1 MRSHKHPQRITQVE
15 LKQKER
21 RKRNQRRLLAYETL
35 EERALMA
42 YDSVDLDDSD
52 IGAINIKVDDD
63 GNKWKIHLDN
73 GEIGKEVGE
82 SGTIWIRQKANTTYL
97 EAVYSKSPY
106 TDTLESELTNWKPLQ
121 NTTLDRELYF
131 TGGGGSIPIVF
142 GSITTGGHNF
152 IVSDEENFRVDL
164 ILAHDA
170 TIDTTLNGQAGDI
183 KLQTHWSVDVYGSL
197 IAAAEHTTDTETS
210 KPGEIRLTSK
220 DSSNIT
226 DLGPDDRSV
235 NLVGAHLRG
244 GEIEIK
250 AEKQNRKFRK
260 QIVGVDTNTVS
271 VAIRD
276 SEIAGEAIT
285 IEAIADDGIGFFD
298 GEYEWYGSMIT
309 GGVWDGLL
317 DHLLEEEGGEKLEI
331 GIGTIVQWP
340 PVSVFIRATDAQ
352 VTITDSTLE
361 AEESIDIQ
369 SEAITK
375 SEGESVQT
383 KPFIGSNGFES
394 AVSYGSATGTSKTT
408 IDGKSH
414 LSTQKGDI
422 SISSTGEAEAVMVS
436 RTLASLGGLK
446 SNQQSI
452 ERNNAKADAT
462 MFALSWAQNDLTIKT
477 LIDSEVVLNSGANLK
492 ITSEGGTKASAKSG
506 TRSYG
511 DGFVG
516 VTFALGADITD
527 IQTEIRGTVTAIG
540 ALPESLA
547 LKSTN
552 FTTDSIRVADQSS
565 LNLIG
570 SWDRGDEVLY
580 TVSGFDSTKGEP
592 VQGLIHD
599 TTYRIVGKTDTSLK
613 LAYQM
618 ELDLDKPIGKSTDNP
633 STQIFDVVTQ
643 KDFDP
648 KLTLQGSTFNIP
660 SHGFTDWQE
669 VKYSAIGTGDPSP
682 GDEDK
687 APQPIEGLFDGDS
700 YFVVRIDSDHFQL
713 AKSLEDA
720 QSRNSI
726 VMSGVGQGSPHAFEY
741 AGRSITFNPQ
751 ADLDPETNTFNIDTT
766 GLRIGTQLVYRV
778 DPEIEVE
785 KPMVRSATFLPNDS
799 ILQFDPIATLTLD
812 KSVFDLTNDIFIFS
826 NHGLKTGDPLV
837 YRYYSGDTMTSVEQ
851 GDLIDGTT
859 FYAIVVDADRI
870 QIAVSSADAIGLKKI
885 SFHKPESGQLAFVA
899 PNKTFEFNPTEN
911 ATVPALDSIQNT
923 LAFPEG
929 HALVNAQ
936 RLTYQPG
943 TGNLPIGN
951 LVAGQD
957 YYVILL
963 NPTMIQLAASLD
975 DCYAR
980 KAVDLGSGPTSGSG
994 NLQSFVASNTDLVN
1008 DWIISPNHDLRTG
1021 QMVHYDQGDGDAVGG
1036 LQSDTDYYVIRL
1048 DENRLRLA
1056 DSLSASNSQDYVK
1069 LLALGN
1075 GTLQYFEVSTT
1086 VQTFDASRTTDLV
1099 DVQNNTLKL
1108 ARVTGDNWTTGQRVT
1123 YLSGANT
1130 PIGGLVNGQDYY
1142 VIAKGGD
1149 LIQLASSKANASASV
1164 AIDIT
1169 SVGTSSLG
1177 LHVLQIH
1184 TEIQILDDE
1193 IETVSFDPGA
1203 TNTILSNQI
1212 RIPGHGYS
1220 TGQKVTY
1227 LSGTGNPIHGLVN
1240 GQSYFVLRVD
1250 ADHLQLSQSTDG
1262 GPLAL
1267 GSGATGNEHGLE
1279 IDSTYTMGDSP
1290 IIGLIS
1296 EVTYFAVVDG
1306 PNSLRLAPSLLDAL
1320 LTTAIAFDT
1329 TNWGGTTSVQLS
1341 QPEVFGIEIESVL
1354 HANSN
1359 SDSQPRLGG
1368 KVAFKDI
1375 LMNPEVRFTKNA
1387 WKAVFAPKTIKP
1399 GEGNGKRLGMAA
1411 AFAGA
1416 YSDHT
1421 VKTIVSGTLESIGD
1435 ISIDSEILHS
1445 TKTVGWSAL
1454 IGMAKTVAIAASVAN
1469 QFFINNV
1476 ATVIEPSAQLDAA
1489 RDTTIASELVY
1500 PRGTFP
1506 KFPSMDGNI
1515 SEFFA
1520 GLGELPSYFSSLST
1534 SLGLLGF
1541 MNLYSNSTVF
1551 NRDDNKV
1558 PSQGGDDLYEKRSK
1572 VAIAGSFAIANYE
1585 NSSIAVIKDGAR
1597 VNQKPEFQFDT
1608 QSVFIESSTSIEAVD
1623 FAGQIQ
1629 LNPDLFELIR
1639 IPFFKFANSFPGD
1652 KWESGGLRGEIGS
1665 QFSLFGTKGKQL
1677 GFGLSELYLGSRS
1690 ETIARIEGGAMVHS
1704 GNRGKTEIV
1713 AHEYGRKNLFSQ
1725 AGSESDV
1732 VAVGFSSNQSIQ
1744 ESTTIAHVAPGA
1756 VITGGVL
1763 ALDASSD
1770 SGHVLGS
1777 GGLLASGTVGIGV
1790 SFGYVDAKRFTQA
1803 IVGEIPESDRYIKN
1817 DDYRESKEGG
1827 SLDVTAMELS
1837 ALNSGGA
1844 WNVALVGATPTFRFG
1859 KPKNAD
1865 ANANQPNAN
1874 VAGDGQDNLVKEK
1887 KKLSFSFAGDAA
1899 FNNLEDNTLSK
1910 LDLQGFSVLHV
1921 GGDLEI
1927 DSRNQSRSWALAG
1940 AMAIAKTDIN
1950 QKGVSV
1956 ALSGSFA
1963 VNRADWDT
1971 HALLVNSSITTD
1983 HPVVL
1988 RVDGNLEIRANAGSE
2003 SNPQSDQDPTDS
2015 TGVSLFAAAACL
2027 GIAASKGVAISGVY
2041 SMANNQVT
2049 GRTQA
2054 IIEDSKIVVGNETTG
2069 TGEVIVDARNNHF
2082 LTADAGGFAIAKKRR
2097 DGYGVAI
2104 GGSNAFNRF
2113 GESDSDNYEIL
2124 SNISGD
2130 TEIEAES
2137 VEIVANDASKIL
2149 AVTIAG
2155 ALATGIAI
2163 TESGSQNTIRRS
2175 IKAILGEEDSEE
2187 DSATHLTI
2195 IKSLEIGA
2203 SDESKLWTLSGSAS
2217 WSYAT
2222 EGALAGTVG
2231 FAWSNNEISDESM
2244 LKAAISDAR
2253 VLSNGADDLDVQIK
2267 AKSDADIQALTASI
2281 GILTTESKVSGNIA
2295 GAIAVNSIGGDTIAS
2310 ICDSSINT
2318 DMLSIESINQTGI
2331 QSRIISS
2338 QVNWS
2343 GKNLFEVTVG
2353 LGVTSN
2359 EITTDTSS
2367 FVKNTEL
2374 LISDSLDVLAS
2385 SSSEIISHADNIA
2398 LQIGIGSSSGN
2409 IASNWIGVWS
2419 SNDIRSSTKAW
2430 VDSSNIGAE
2439 TDKAET
2445 VSIVAT
2451 DTSTVIAKGIG
2462 GLIAIEWG
2470 GSVVVSVGA
2479 LTQISEND
2487 VATDVQALA
2496 KNGSKLY
2503 AENEV
2508 SISAS
2513 KQTNLASHVAAVSV
2527 GFTGTSEG
2535 MSLSFS
2541 TADTVV
2547 RNNLKLDSED
2557 GKDYP
2562 SNTYAQLNDSEV
2574 HAGSLTVTASSSP
2587 WIYSKLLEV
2596 DIQVALSG
2604 NGFAAAAV
2612 YGEAKSKTVLQDN
2625 VLADIQ
2631 GSAVATEFGDVSVH
2645 ASVDLPSATRLPDHS
2660 KIHFPQ
2666 VVIGNNIFSDV
2677 HSVGVSLALGII
2689 AEFGIPVSFSASI
2702 VRSDV
2707 DATSAN
2713 VIAAQISD
2721 SSIDAKMDVEVISV
2735 DHTSIDGNIRDTS
2748 VAIGVVAYAASIPLI
2763 YQEQENH
2770 VSASISTTSGSMPRN
2785 GFSSYEVR
2793 SQEGNIHVLSQ
2804 SDASIHSEGVVWSA
2818 SGGLVAGSESTSHIK
2833 SFMKPTLNSKI
2844 SGGDPNFPLSLKTN
2858 QGDIQVFSDFNGTAL
2873 STVRSG
2879 SVSVGIAVAVNTVRM
2894 TMENSPTVG
2903 VDILGRT
2910 EVESAEKIQIA
2921 ANASG
2926 FAHGKT
2932 KQSTYGLG
2940 IAGSGLTLD
2949 VNVRPEIHVS
2959 IGSEASIV
2967 SNTTLLAQGNVGI
2980 LARSTIDALA
2990 ENRNNGGSLIATILN
3005 PTANA
3010 TVEPNLEILIGSK
3023 AKIKSVHGGIEI
3035 QGLGGIDQGERPTDF
3050 DALTDVDS
3058 DYDTIEFSDNHR
3070 LHSGDIVKYQTG
3082 TSGFVVTGLE
3092 DERDYP
3098 VLWVN
3103 AKKVALGVA
3112 IDSDLAPIDLAND
3125 KLYFGSQTGYL
3136 KGPFDLKDWNPASW
3150 DKLVYRQI
3158 GAEPIGGLID
3168 GGSYYINR
3176 IDGYSVM
3183 LVDSKHIPNKPH
3195 EFDGTALDSA
3205 GSLTIPN
3212 HGFSN
3217 LQNVTYRAAV
3227 GAPFTSTSV
3236 NQKTNSD
3243 GSLSPDTDNP
3253 NTIYIG
3259 DRIDDFMEDGPVIY
3273 DSDSNPGDWYWT
3285 EGPDQAT
3292 PGATQLKGVQ
3302 FWTNTN
3308 ADTSGQAVGGNYS
3321 NWSTDQP
3328 IFDNGSVFGFADFA
3342 LVGSRLDDS
3351 KSEITLTEKTS
3362 STSTDISKSA
3372 AWFQKRMPIDSDFS
3386 IEFTYQASGD
3396 KAADGIA
3403 LVFQNQG
3410 IDAIGDSGEG
3420 LGYSGISGNK
3430 AAYLMN
3436 LYNAS
3441 PKIVGTNV
3449 TVANSATSY
3458 LSNTPVNIKSGNP
3471 IAVKLEYNAIANT
3484 LSERLVEIYP
3494 DGSTQSYQNIHSVD
3508 LANALGT
3515 NVAYIGFTGSYG
3527 GSTSTQKVRDF
3538 KLRYQPQISSA
3549 FISTDGTWSS
3559 ENQKQELN
3567 YYILE
3572 RPQFVLYDDAKTWV
3586 EAQKDASDRGGW
3598 LASIDSDQE
3607 WQTAKD
3613 AAGGRSVWLGGSD
3626 HDKEDRWIW
3635 DTPNDPIAY
3644 QQFWQGNKKGSA
3656 TRSFSPPW
3664 ASGEPNDG
3672 GAFSKEDALMMYE
3685 SGLWN
3690 DLNRNKEKL
3699 PYLVEYPKYEVI
3711 EFQGTYQQAQ
3721 SDAKIRRGW
3730 IATVGSSSDNDV
3742 VRSLLT
3748 GKGNAWLGA
3757 SNNATINGLVDGA
3770 RYWLEKIQNDPSH
3783 QQSIKLY
3790 SLTSSGG
3797 KGSLVTISGQ
3807 GVPEKINQSLLKVD
3821 QQPIGGLVSG
3831 HTYYVIRTS
3840 DDQFQLAASL
3850 EDAGNG
3856 VAIENLVKT
3865 DNLSGL
3871 VIGKGSYLGTL
3882 GIDLT
3887 SMGSG
3892 RQEFVF
3898 DISSSSTSTTN
3909 QLIYQ
3914 RPTNVPVPTSTGKAS
3929 SVSHVVGGSIVL
3941 SFLLPDATSN
3951 AKPQVFI
3958 SSDAGSS
3965 LIADDVDI
3973 TAKAAGNATS
3983 TSEAYGGAVG
3993 VSDSS
3998 ASASTNLEHSARIV
4012 LQGDIFASRDLIV
4025 ETKVSDDAESHADT
4039 SSYAVLLA
4047 FSDANSKISNSFD
4060 SSIVIA
4066 GGANL
4071 TATENLSLNAYRAF
4085 GGQISATTKA
4095 GAAFGNSKANRDDN
4109 SGIHFV
4115 KNSEM
4120 TNTTLVEIRD
4130 ATLRGSNV
4138 TLLASGLGLKTEKE
4152 PNIYSKGG
4160 GLGLPRKSRSDIS
4173 ITDDTLAVNILDN
4186 AWIIGDT
4193 VQVTASQ
4200 QNVDLRSKAS
4210 TGNGIQTQADA
4221 NLVIATTTKVHSDD
4235 SATIVAHRIDVNTSQ
4250 TIAPDDISVE
4260 ALTARNPSTTI
4271 NVNPQ
4276 RKIDWNARAW
4286 KGYTQG
4292 LSVDEDQIIQT
4303 INGVVLSGGFQQGD
4317 KLPDNQPIVVQSVG
4331 SFSGSQQELNFNINE
4346 LQPITGNTS
4355 LPNSSDSVELKGS
4368 STYGGLAEVDIENSS
4383 KLDLQIGSID
4393 YSVLTKSIIVSQ
4405 PIIKPILPAGISN
4418 GFSLGSTTGIPEDGM
4433 INIRNTWTDDSL
4445 AKPTLLITGSLNTNR
4460 GFVHLVNL
4468 AGDIATTVIPTYG
4481 SAITASIVNLQAS
4494 GDIAA
4499 HTTAGAARYPIA
4511 INLNQSQYIG
4521 SALNAD
4527 SKKAV
4532 TLSVRAEL
4540 PADSSSYSGI
4550 ERLIGDSV
4558 NLELLPSTTSGP
4570 ITYRIGNDPSPQDAM
4585 PHLISAKNG
4594 ITIIGLDAS
4603 RNPANENSPLVSI
4616 DAQMVNDGYLKVE
4629 TNGDIQLRSNLQDF
4643 STGELQKLR
4652 VDRILSV
4659 AGNIDLD
4666 FPAVVEV
4673 SNVIQTSSTKQIAIQ
4688 GSDVIR
4694 AESESDTHPILI
4706 TGTLKFVGV
4715 GGVGSV
4721 EHLTIVNVGS
4731 VSGDNVGG
4739 SIHLFN
4745 QGDLEV
4751 NDFKLTDGN
4760 LELVSSG
4767 VMTVAGTVVLSGGGN
4782 LTLAAQGSATNTQ
4795 LTFPIEDNAKNLPF
4809 SLIVDA
4815 PIVSDSGNINLIGA
4829 YGVRLEPIYSIQEG
4843 SFNYS
4848 NAQSDAQSR
4857 GGWIAPL
4864 AINSVNEWVKSQL
4877 RNSSTSYSEIWAGGS
4892 DSQYEGSWRW
4902 TEGPSTGKQVSGSRG
4917 IEFYYETSD
4926 DKFKYDPFSTI
4937 VDGKWNSNEPNNY
4950 INNEDNL
4957 TIIHNPTVDGKWN
4970 DNNSGNTITGYVLQL
4985 PTVRSTGTGQI
4996 VVSSGTLISQFN
5008 DIQVGQDATTIYMT
5022 AGAAITSD
5030 GGNIVL
5036 LSTGDVFLGTLETQ
5050 ANVDEPNKESVLVVA
5065 DYRGVDGSLP
5075 QGNGRIVNN
5084 LAGNLLNIVA
5094 DETILSAG
5102 GINESENSS
5111 VAWTG
5116 VGQKSNPIATQVDK
5130 LAASSYLGGIYVE
5143 NVGELTIGQTSL
5155 QMVGKLA
5162 EVFNFQDAVPIRA
5175 LPRIISTL
5183 YSGRDPSDPYIGQI
5197 NGRFTVGGLA
5207 VMSSTSST
5215 STQADIRVNS
5225 TKSLYIDADI
5235 PIFNQDAGQ
5244 IVLSSLAPID
5254 WINTFVYQSSD
5265 VTIDNAKSS
5274 AKTKSGWVSAITS
5287 PEVNSYISYLATKYS
5302 KNVWIGAT
5310 DSSTEGTWTWDLGS
5324 VQSEPFYKGKSP
5336 SGITQSGWYNNWN
5349 TGEPND
5355 HGNNE
5360 DYAELYATTITNN
5373 GKWNDIS
5380 SASTNTRPYVLQIDP
5395 GNSIT
5400 VLSPMFSTAGTNA
5413 IHLLRGYKELTIPVA
5428 IPQSTCDSYYAL
5440 RMANSDG
5447 STTYQESLNHL
5458 LSFSTCTPFV
5468 PSANGEEP
5476 MLGGSL
5482 HSTQESGPALR
5493 FFVSMDKDSR
5503 DRATYVDASDS
5514 LTFPIKS
5521 DQEGEHVIYGR
5532 VLHPSG
5538 EYTDYQKT
5546 ITIVDNP
5553 AEKIS
5558 IDPIRSP
5565 LSIGQMAKATVSF
5578 EDVNL
5583 QDHYLASIDWG
5594 DGTPVET
5601 IELGSSRMFNASH
5614 PYTKP
5619 GKHLATIKLTDQST
5633 ELSTYATTEF
5643 YVGGTAISEGHL
5655 QIIGSDQRDQITV
5668 IVEPK
5673 YTTVVN
5679 RIGSGRTTK
5688 QRFSTKDFS
5697 KVYIATFDAD
5707 DFINVV
5713 GGFSIP
5719 TQIESGRGN
5728 DYVQSGRGA
5737 SSIEDLFGNNR
5748 IFAGS
5753 AADVI
5758 RTGLGNDEIHAGSGE
5773 NQIFDLGGNNRIIA
5787 LRGSDLIETGAG
5799 NDFIHAGSGHNQI
5812 QDAGGKNTI
5821 FTLGGNDTIEVTGN
5835 LSRINPGAGRNTIIK
5850 TDIASP
5856 NGSSMDMVM
5865 SYGLD
5870 INGDG
5875 VVSPLDVLTLID
5887 RINRSMMQSS
5897 TNPTAND
5904 TGLDTD
5910 GDGLVTP
5917 LDVLSVID
5925 YLNGVTAMSAE
5936 GESTDPMAVDLDAIR
5951 RETQEEYYDAVFA
5964 SLEENELE

>member
-1 MRSHKHPQRITQVE
+1 MQRAFYLQRIHQASQRQ
-15 LKQKER
+15 LQR
-21 RKRNQRRLLAYETL
+21 SKRIKRRLLAYETL
-35 EERALMA
+35 EDRSLMA
-42 YDSVDLDDSD
+42 YDSVTLDDSG
-52 IGAINIKVDDD
+52 ISSIKINVDDD

-73 GEIGKEVGE
+73 GEIGTVFGE
-82 SGTIWIRQKANTTYL
+82 SGAIWIRQRPDTNYL
-97 EAVYSKSPY
+97 EAVYSERSY
-106 TDTLESELTNWKPLQ
+106 IDTLVSELTNWKPLQ
-121 NTTLDRELYF
+121 KTTLDRELYF
-131 TGGGGSIPIVF
+131 TGGGGRIPIVF
-142 GSITTGGHNF
+142 GSITTGGHNLV
-152 IVSDEENFRVDL
+152 VSDEENFRVDL
-164 ILAHDA
+164 IVAHDA

-197 IAAAEHTTDTETS
+197 ITAAEPTTDIETS
-210 KPGEIRLTSK
+210 VPGEILLTSN
-220 DSSNIT
+220 DSSNII
-226 DLGPDDRSV
+226 DSGPDDRSV

-250 AEKQNRKFRK
+250 VEKHNRKFRR

-271 VAIRD
+271 VTIKD
-276 SEIAGEAIT
+276 SEIAGESIT

-298 GEYEWYGSMIT
+298 GQYEWYGSMIT
-309 GGVWDGLL
+309 GGLLDGLL
-317 DHLLEEEGGEKLEI
+317 DHLLEEKGGEKLEQ
-331 GIGTIVQWP
+331 GFGTLVQWP
-340 PVSVFIRATDAQ
+340 PVSVFIRATDAE

-383 KPFIGSNGFES
+383 KPFIGGNGFES
-394 AVSYGSATGTSKTT
+394 AVSYGSAKGTSKTT

-422 SISSTGEAEAVMVS
+422 SISSTGEAEAVMAS
-436 RTLASLGGLK
+436 RTLASLGGLN
-446 SNQQSI
+446 SEEQSV
-452 ERNNAKADAT
+452 EGNNAKADAT
-462 MFALSWAQNDLTIKT
+462 MIAFSMAQNELTIKT

-492 ITSEGGTKASAKSG
+492 IMSEGGTKASAKSG

-516 VTFALGADITD
+516 ITFALGTD
-527 IQTEIRGTVTAIG
+527 NATIQTEIKGTVTAVG
-540 ALPESLA
+540 ALPESLT
-547 LKSTN
+547 LNSTN
-552 FTTDSIRVADQSS
+552 FTSDSIRVGDQNS
-565 LNLIG
+565 LDLIG

-599 TTYRIVGKTDTSLK
+599 NTYRIVGKTDTSLK

-660 SHGFTDWQE
+660 NHGFTDWQE
-669 VKYSAIGTGDPSP
+669 VKYSAIGTGDSSP
-682 GDEDK
+682 GDEDQS
-687 APQPIEGLFDGDS
+687 PQPIEGLFDGDS

-741 AGRSITFNPQ
+741 VGRSITFNPQ
-751 ADLDPETNTFNIDTT
+751 ADLDPETNTFNVDTT
-766 GLRIGTQLVYRV
+766 GLSIGTQLVYRV
-778 DPEIEVE
+778 DPEIEVQ

-799 ILQFDPIATLTLD
+799 ILQFDPTETLTLD

-899 PNKTFEFNPTEN
+899 PNKTLTFDPTAN
-911 ATVPALDSIQNT
+911 ATIPALDSIQNT

-957 YYVILL
+957 YYAILL

-980 KAVDLGSGPTSGSG
+980 KAVDLGTGPTSGSG
-994 NLQSFVASNTDLVN
+994 NLQSFVASNTDLIN
-1008 DWIISPNHDLRTG
+1008 DWIITPNHDLRTG

-1036 LQSDTDYYVIRL
+1036 LRSDSDYYVIRL
-1048 DENRLRLA
+1048 DENRIRLA
-1056 DSLSASNSQDYVK
+1056 ENLGASNTQNYID
-1069 LLALGN
+1069 LLALGT
-1075 GTLQYFEVSTT
+1075 GTAQYFDVSTT

-1099 DVQNNTLKL
+1099 DIQNNSLQFV
-1108 ARVTGDNWTTGQRVT
+1108 RETGEAWTTGLRVT

-1142 VIAKGGD
+1142 VIAKGSD
-1149 LIQLASSKANASASV
+1149 LIQFASSSSNASASL

-1169 SVGTSSLG
+1169 SAGTSSLG

-1184 TEIQILDDE
+1184 PGNQTLDDE
-1193 IETVSFDPGA
+1193 METVSFDPGA
-1203 TNTILSNQI
+1203 TKTVSSNQI

-1227 LSGTGNPIHGLVN
+1227 LSGAGNPIPGLVN

-1250 ADHLQLSQSTDG
+1250 ADHLQLSQSADG

-1267 GSGATGNEHGLE
+1267 GTGATGNEHGLE
-1279 IDSTYTMGDSP
+1279 TDSTYTMGDSP

-1296 EVTYFAVVDG
+1296 DVTYFAVVDG

-1320 LTTAIAFDT
+1320 LTTALAFDT
-1329 TNWGGTTSVQLS
+1329 TNWGDTTSVQLN

-1359 SDSQPRLGG
+1359 SESQPKLGG

-1375 LMNPEVRFTKNA
+1375 LMNPEVRFNKNS
-1387 WKAVFAPKTIKP
+1387 WKAVFTPSKINP
-1399 GEGNGKRLGMAA
+1399 GKGSRDSLGVAA

-1421 VKTIVSGTLESIGD
+1421 VKTIVSGTLESLGD
-1435 ISIDSEILHS
+1435 ISIDSEILHN
-1445 TKTVGWSAL
+1445 TKTVGWSGL
-1454 IGMAKTVAIAASVAN
+1454 TGMAKTAAIAASLAN

-1489 RDTTIASELVY
+1489 GDTSIASELVY

-1551 NRDDNKV
+1551 SRDDK
-1558 PSQGGDDLYEKRSK
+1558 QGGDDLYEKRSK

-1597 VNQKPEFQFDT
+1597 VNQKPEFQSDT
-1608 QSVFIESSTSIEAVD
+1608 QTVFIESSTSMESVD

-1629 LNPDLFELIR
+1629 LNPNFFELLK
-1639 IPFFKFANSFPGD
+1639 IPFIKLANLFPGE
-1652 KWESGGLRGEIGS
+1652 KWDSGGLRGEVRS

-1677 GFGLSELYLGSRS
+1677 GIGLSELYLGSRS

-1713 AHEYGRKNLFSQ
+1713 AHEYGRKNLFAQ

-1732 VAVGFSSNQSIQ
+1732 VAIGLSFNQSIQ

-1756 VITGGVL
+1756 VITGGEL

-1770 SGHVLGS
+1770 SGHVLGT

-1790 SFGYVDAKRFTQA
+1790 SYGYVDAKRFTQA
-1803 IVGEIPESDRYIKN
+1803 IVGRIPESDRYIKN
-1817 DDYRESKEGG
+1817 DDYRETKDGG

-1844 WNVALVGATPTFRFG
+1844 WNVALVGAIPTFRFA
-1859 KPKNAD
+1859 KPKKAD
-1865 ANANQPNAN
+1865 ANANQPHAN
-1874 VAGDGQDNLVKEK
+1874 EAEDGQPALGKEK
-1887 KKLSFSFAGDAA
+1887 KRVSISIAGDAA

-1921 GGDLEI
+1921 GGNLEI

-1940 AMAIAKTDIN
+1940 AMAIAKTDTD

-1971 HALLVNSSITTD
+1971 HALLVNSSTTTD

-1988 RVDGNLEIRANAGSE
+1988 HVDGNLEIRADAGSE
-2003 SNPQSDQDPTDS
+2003 SNSQSDQDPTDS

-2027 GIAASKGVAISGVY
+2027 GVATRKGVAISGFY

-2049 GRTQA
+2049 GRTKA
-2054 IIEDSKIVVGNETTG
+2054 IIEDSKIVVGKETTG

-2082 LTADAGGFAIAKKRR
+2082 LTADAGGFAIAKKRGG

-2104 GGSNAFNRF
+2104 GGSNAFNQF

-2130 TEIEAES
+2130 TDIEAES
-2137 VEIVANDASKIL
+2137 VEIVAKDASKIL

-2175 IKAILGEEDSEE
+2175 IKAILGQEEDSDEE
-2187 DSATHLTI
+2187 FATHLSIT
-2195 IKSLEIGA
+2195 KSLEIDA
-2203 SDESKLWTLSGSAS
+2203 SDESKIWTLSGSAS
-2217 WSYAT
+2217 WSYHT
-2222 EGALAGTVG
+2222 KGALAGTVG
-2231 FAWSNNEISDESM
+2231 FAWSSNENSDNSM
-2244 LKAAISDAR
+2244 LKASISDAR
-2253 VLSNGADDLDVQIK
+2253 VLSNGADEVDVQIK

-2310 ICDSSINT
+2310 ICDSSIST
-2318 DMLSIESINQTGI
+2318 DTLSIESINQTGI
-2331 QSRIISS
+2331 QSRIISG
-2338 QVNWS
+2338 QVSWA
-2343 GKNLFEVTVG
+2343 GENLFEVTVG

-2359 EITTDTSS
+2359 EITTDTLS
-2367 FVKNTEL
+2367 FVKNTDL

-2385 SSSEIISHADNIA
+2385 SASEIISHADNIA
-2398 LQIGIGSSSGN
+2398 LQIGIGKSSGN
-2409 IASNWIGVWS
+2409 IAANWIGVWS

-2430 VDSSNIGAE
+2430 VDSSTIATE
-2439 TDKAET
+2439 TNKSDS
-2445 VSIVAT
+2445 VSINAT
-2451 DTSTVIAKGIG
+2451 DTRTVIAKGIG

-2479 LTQISEND
+2479 LTQIANND
-2487 VATDVQALA
+2487 VATDVQAFA
-2496 KNGSKLY
+2496 KNGTKIY

-2508 SISAS
+2508 SISAL
-2513 KQTNLASHVAAVSV
+2513 KQTNLASHVVAVSL
-2527 GFTGTSEG
+2527 GFTRTSEG
-2535 MSLSFS
+2535 VSASLS

-2547 RNNLKLDSED
+2547 RNNLSMVSED

-2562 SNTYAQLNDSEV
+2562 SNTHAELSDSEV
-2574 HAGSLTVTASSSP
+2574 HAGSLSVTASSVP
-2587 WIYSKLLEV
+2587 WIYSKLWEV
-2596 DIQVALSG
+2596 DLQAAISA

-2612 YGEAKSKTVLQDN
+2612 YGEAKSKTILQDD

-2631 GSAVATEFGDVSVH
+2631 KSAVATELGDVRVH

-2666 VVIGNNIFSDV
+2666 VAIGNSIFSDV
-2677 HSVGVSLALGII
+2677 HSVGVSFALGVI
-2689 AEFGIPVSFSASI
+2689 AEFGIPVSFSATI

-2713 VIAAQISD
+2713 VVAAQITD
-2721 SSIDAKMDVEVISV
+2721 SSIDAKMNVEVISM
-2735 DHTSIDGNIRDTS
+2735 DHTSMDGNIRDTS
-2748 VAIGVVAYAASIPLI
+2748 VAIGVVAFAASIPLI

-2770 VSASISTTSGSMPRN
+2770 LSASINTTSGSMPRN
-2785 GFSSYEVR
+2785 EFSSYEVR
-2793 SQEGNIHVLSQ
+2793 SQEGNIQVLSQ
-2804 SDASIHSEGVVWSA
+2804 SDASIRSEGVVWSA
-2818 SGGLVAGSESTSHIK
+2818 SLGLAASESTSHIK
-2833 SFMKPTLNSKI
+2833 SIMKSSLNSKI
-2844 SGGDPNFPLSLKTN
+2844 SGGETTFPLSLKTN
-2858 QGDIQVFSDFNGTAL
+2858 KGDILVFSDFNGTAL

-2879 SVSVGIAVAVNTVRM
+2879 SISVGLLAVNTVRM
-2894 TMENSPTVG
+2894 TMDNSPTIG
-2903 VDILGRT
+2903 VDIYGRT
-2910 EVESAEKIQIA
+2910 EFESAGKIQIA

-2926 FAHGKT
+2926 FAHGMT

-2940 IAGSGLTLD
+2940 FAGSGLTLD
-2949 VNVRPEIHVS
+2949 VNVKPAINVS
-2959 IGSEASIV
+2959 IGSEESFG
-2967 SNTTLLAQGNVGI
+2967 SNTTILLAQGNVGI

-2990 ENRNNGGSLIATILN
+2990 ENGNNGGSVIATILN
-3005 PTANA
+3005 PYANA
-3010 TVEPNLEILIGSK
+3010 TVEPDLHVLIRSK
-3023 AKIKSVHGGIEI
+3023 ARIKSVHGGIEI

-3050 DALTDVDS
+3050 DTHTDVDS
-3058 DYDTIEFSDNHR
+3058 DYDTIAFSDNHR
-3070 LHSGDIVKYQTG
+3070 LQSGDVVKYLMGTG
-3082 TSGFVVTGLE
+3082 GIVVTGLE
-3092 DERDYP
+3092 DQRDYP

-3136 KGPFDLKDWNPASW
+3136 KGPFDLKDWNPTSW

-3158 GAEPIGGLID
+3158 GAESIEGLVD

-3176 IDGYSVM
+3176 MDGNSVM
-3183 LVDSKHIPNKPH
+3183 LVDSRHIPNKPQA
-3195 EFDGTALDSA
+3195 FDGNAIDPA
-3205 GSLTIPN
+3205 GSLTIPS

-3217 LQNVTYRAAV
+3217 LQNVTYKAANGV
-3227 GAPFTSTSV
+3227 SFTSTSV
-3236 NQKTNSD
+3236 NQMTNSD
-3243 GSLSPDTDNP
+3243 GSFSSDTTNP

-3259 DRIDDFMEDGPVIY
+3259 DRIDDFLVDGPVIY

-3285 EGPDQAT
+3285 EGPDQTT

-3302 FWTNTN
+3302 FWTNSTVDN
-3308 ADTSGQAVGGNYS
+3308 SGQAVGGNYS
-3321 NWSTDQP
+3321 NWSKDQP
-3328 IFDNGSVFGFADFA
+3328 IFDNGSVIGFADFA

-3372 AWFQKRMPIDSDFS
+3372 AWLQKRMPMDSDFS
-3386 IEFTYQASGD
+3386 IEFTYQASGN

-3410 IDAIGDSGEG
+3410 IDAIGDTGGG

-3471 IAVKLEYNAIANT
+3471 IAVTLEYNAIEKT
-3484 LSERLVEIYP
+3484 LSEQLVEKYP
-3494 DGSTQSYQNIHSVD
+3494 DGSTQSYQHVYSVD

-3527 GSTSTQKVRDF
+3527 GSTSTQKVRGF
-3538 KLRYQPQISSA
+3538 KLQYQPQTSSA

-3559 ENQKQELN
+3559 ETQKQELN
-3567 YYILE
+3567 YYVLE
-3572 RPQFVLYDDAKTWV
+3572 RPQFVRYDDARTWV
-3586 EAQKDASDRGGW
+3586 DAKNQASSLGGW

-3644 QQFWQGNKKGSA
+3644 QQFWQGNKKGSE

-3672 GAFSKEDALMMYE
+3672 GAFSSEDALMMYE

-3690 DLNRNKEKL
+3690 DLDRDDEKL
-3699 PYLVEYPKYEVI
+3699 SYLVEYPKYEVI
-3711 EFQGTYQQAQ
+3711 AFKGTYQQAK
-3721 SDAKIRRGW
+3721 SDANSRGGW

-3742 VRSLLT
+3742 VKNLLS

-3770 RYWLEKIQNDPSH
+3770 RYWLEKIQNDSSH

-3790 SLTSSGG
+3790 SLTESGG
-3797 KGSLVTISGQ
+3797 KGDLLTISGQ

-3831 HTYYVIRTS
+3831 QTYYVIRTS
-3840 DDQFQLAASL
+3840 DDQFKLAASR
-3850 EDAGNG
+3850 EDASHGI
-3856 VAIENLVKT
+3856 AIENLVNT
-3865 DNLSGL
+3865 DDLTGV
-3871 VIGKGSYLGTL
+3871 VIGNGSYLGTL

-3892 RQEFVF
+3892 KQEFVF

-3914 RPTNVPVPTSTGKAS
+3914 KATNAPAPTSTGKAS
-3929 SVSHVVGGSIVL
+3929 SVSHAVGASLVG
-3941 SFLLPDATSN
+3941 SFLLPNATSYS
-3951 AKPQVFI
+3951 KPQVLI
-3958 SSDAGSS
+3958 SSQAGSS
-3965 LIADDVDI
+3965 LVANDLDI
-3973 TAKAAGNATS
+3973 TAKAAGNAS
-3983 TSEAYGGAVG
+3983 TKSEAYGGSVL

-3998 ASASTNLEHSARIV
+3998 ASASTYLEHSAKIV
-4012 LQGDIFASRDLIV
+4012 LKGDIFASRDLIV

-4039 SSYAVLLA
+4039 SSYAAVLA

-4066 GGANL
+4066 DGANL

-4095 GAAFGNSKANRDDN
+4095 GAAFGNSKANRDDD

-4120 TNTTLVEIRD
+4120 TNTTKVEIGD

-4138 TLLASGLGLKTEKE
+4138 TLLASGLGLKTDKE

-4160 GLGLPRKSRSDIS
+4160 GIGLPRKSRSDIS
-4173 ITDDTLAVNILDN
+4173 ITDDTLAVNILDD

-4193 VQVTASQ
+4193 VRVTASQ
-4200 QNVDLRSKAS
+4200 ENIDLRSKAR
-4210 TGNGIQTQADA
+4210 TGTGLESRADA
-4221 NLVIATTTKVHSDD
+4221 SLLIATTTTVHSED
-4235 SATIVAHRIDVNTSQ
+4235 SATIVADRIDVNTNQS
-4250 TIAPDDISVE
+4250 IAPEDISVE
-4260 ALTARNPSTTI
+4260 ALTAKHTTTSI
-4271 NVNPQ
+4271 TVNPQ
-4276 RKIDWNARAW
+4276 RKIDWNARTW
-4286 KGYTQG
+4286 KGYKQG

-4331 SFSGSQQELNFNINE
+4331 RFSGSQQELNFNINE

-4355 LPNSSDSVELKGS
+4355 SPNSSGSVELRGS

-4405 PIIKPILPAGISN
+4405 PIITPILPAGISN

-4445 AKPTLLITGSLNTNR
+4445 AKPTLLITGSLTTNR
-4460 GFVHLVNL
+4460 GFVNLVNL
-4468 AGDIATTVIPTYG
+4468 AGDIATTVIPTNG

-4494 GDIAA
+4494 GDIGT
-4499 HTTAGAARYPIA
+4499 HNTADSAKYPIA

-4558 NLELLPSTTSGP
+4558 ILELLPSTTSGP
-4570 ITYRIGNDPSPQDAM
+4570 ITYRIGNDSSTQDAM

-4603 RNPANENSPLVSI
+4603 RNPANANSPLVSI

-4629 TNGDIQLRSNLQDF
+4629 TNGDIKLHSNLQDF

-4652 VDRILSV
+4652 VDRILSA

-4666 FPAVVEV
+4666 FPVVVEV
-4673 SNVIQTSSTKQIAIQ
+4673 SNVIQTSRTHQVTLH
-4688 GSDVIR
+4688 GSGDLR

-4706 TGTLKFVGV
+4706 TGTLKFDGE
-4715 GGVGSV
+4715 GGVGTV

-4739 SIHLFN
+4739 SIHLLN

-4751 NDFKLTDGN
+4751 NEFTLTDGD

-4767 VMTVAGTVVLSGGGN
+4767 IIIVAGAVTLSGGGN

-4795 LTFPIEDNAKNLPF
+4795 LIFPIEDNAKNLPF

-4815 PIVSDSGNINLIGA
+4815 PIVGDGGNINLIGA
-4829 YGVRLEPIYSIQEG
+4829 YGVRLEPIYQIQPGAMTFED
-4843 SFNYS
+4843 
-4848 NAQSDAQSR
+4848 ARLDAQNR
-4857 GGWIAPL
+4857 GGWLAPL
-4864 AINSVNEWVKSQL
+4864 AINSVNNWIKSELKKFATVQ
-4877 RNSSTSYSEIWAGGS
+4877 EVQEVWAGGS
-4892 DSQYEGSWRW
+4892 DAQQEGSWRW
-4902 TEGPSTGKQVSGSRG
+4902 SEGPAAGKQTGNSSG
-4917 IEFYYETSD
+4917 IEFYYETID
-4926 DKFKYDPFSTI
+4926 NIFYYDPNSTI
-4937 VDGKWNSNEPNNY
+4937 STGKWNQDEPNNFN
-4950 INNEDNL
+4950 NNEDYL
-4957 TIIHNPTVDGKWN
+4957 TVMHRTGVDGKWN
-4970 DNNSGNTITGYVLQL
+4970 DNNASNRMTGYVLQL
-4985 PTVRSTGTGQI
+4985 PTVRNSGTGQI
-4996 VVSSGTLISQFN
+4996 AVSSGTLITQSN
-5008 DIQVGQDATTIYMT
+5008 AIQVGQDNSTIYMS
-5022 AGAAITSD
+5022 AGAAVTSE

-5036 LSTGDVFLGTLETQ
+5036 LSTGDVYLGTLETQ
-5050 ANVDEPNKESVLVVA
+5050 KEGTEIANQEAVLVVA

-5075 QGNGRIVNN
+5075 QGTGKIINN
-5084 LAGNLLNIVA
+5084 LKGGLLNIVA
-5094 DETILSAG
+5094 DEAMFSAG
-5102 GINESENSS
+5102 GENESTANPKL
-5111 VAWTG
+5111 AWTG
-5116 VGQKSNPIATQVDK
+5116 VGQKANPITTQVDL
-5130 LAASSYLGGIYVE
+5130 LAASSYLGGIYIE
-5143 NVGELTIGQTSL
+5143 NTGDLTIGQASL
-5155 QMVGKLA
+5155 QMQGRLA
-5162 EVFNFQDAVPIRA
+5162 DVFNFRDAVPVRS
-5175 LPRIISTL
+5175 LPKIISTI
-5183 YSGRDPSDPYIGQI
+5183 YSGRDPSDPYIGKI

-5207 VMSSTSST
+5207 IMSSTNSI
-5215 STQADIRVNS
+5215 STQADIRVS
-5225 TKSLYIDADI
+5225 TTKSLLVEEDM

-5244 IVLSSLAPID
+5244 IVLGSLAPID
-5254 WINTFVYQSSD
+5254 WARTFSYQPMAITRGQAQAD
-5265 VTIDNAKSS
+5265 AVA
-5274 AKTKSGWVSAITS
+5274 KSGWISAING
-5287 PEVNSYISYLATKYS
+5287 PDVNQYISYLVN
-5302 KNVWIGAT
+5302 KNQKSVWIGAT
-5310 DSSTEGTWTWDLGS
+5310 DSTTEGTWTWDLGTA
-5324 VQSEPFYKGKSP
+5324 QSEPFYKGKSTT
-5336 SGITQSGWYNNWN
+5336 GITQPGWYSNWN
-5349 TGEPND
+5349 SGEPND
-5355 HGNNE
+5355 YGSNE
-5360 DYAELYATTITNN
+5360 DYAELIYSTTTTNAR
-5373 GKWNDIS
+5373 WNDKS
-5380 SASTNTRPYVLQIDP
+5380 NVGSNTRPYVLQKDP
-5395 GNSIT
+5395 GYSVT
-5400 VLSPMFSTAGTNA
+5400 VLSPMFSTAGTDA
-5413 IHLLRGYKELTIPVA
+5413 IKTIRGYKGLGSYKELAVSVPIPEA
-5428 IPQSTCDSYYAL
+5428 TCDTYYAM
-5440 RMANSDG
+5440 RMAQSDG
-5447 STTYQESLNHL
+5447 SEAYKESLTYL
-5458 LSFSTCTPFV
+5458 LTLSSCEPYV
-5468 PSANGEEP
+5468 PTGSGESP
-5476 MLGGSL
+5476 LLGSSL
-5482 HSTQESGPALR
+5482 SSGESMGPALR
-5493 FFVSMDKDSR
+5493 FFVSMDKQAR
-5503 DRATYVDASDS
+5503 DQAKYLDGSSTPS
-5514 LTFPIKS
+5514 FPILS
-5521 DQEGEHVIYGR
+5521 NQAGEHVIYAR

-5538 EYTDYQKT
+5538 EFTDYQKT

-5553 AEKIS
+5553 PEQIS
-5558 IDPIRSP
+5558 VDPTRTP
-5565 LSIGQMAKATVSF
+5565 LSVGQVAKATIGF
-5578 EDVNL
+5578 EDTNSNDQYMATL
-5583 QDHYLASIDWG
+5583 DWG
-5594 DGTPVET
+5594 DGTAPQDM
-5601 IELGSSRMFNASH
+5601 ELGATRLFNPTHAYS
-5614 PYTKP
+5614 KP
-5619 GKHLATIKLTDQST
+5619 GRHQVEIKLTDMST
-5633 ELSTYATTEF
+5633 GLWSTATTEI
-5643 YVGGTAISEGHL
+5643 YVVGSGISAGQL
-5655 QIIGSDQRDQITV
+5655 QVIGSDQRDQITV
-5668 IVEPK
+5668 VVEPRT
-5673 YTTVVN
+5673 TTVVTRLGN
-5679 RIGSGRTTK
+5679 GKTTTA
-5688 QRFSTKDFS
+5688 RYATKDFS
-5697 KVYIATFDAD
+5697 SLYVATFDGD
-5707 DFINVV
+5707 DFINIV
-5713 GGFSIP
+5713 GGSSIP
-5719 TQIESGRGN
+5719 TRIESGRGN

-5737 SSIEDLFGNNR
+5737 STIEDLSGNNR

-5753 AADVI
+5753 AADII
-5758 RTGLGNDEIHAGSGE
+5758 RTGIGNDY
-5773 NQIFDLGGNNRIIA
+5773 
-5787 LRGSDLIETGAG
+5787 
-5799 NDFIHAGSGHNQI
+5799 IHAGSGHNTI
-5812 QDAGGKNTI
+5812 KDAGGANRI
-5821 FTLGGNDTIEVTGN
+5821 YALQGNDTIEVTGN
-5835 LSRINPGAGRNTIIK
+5835 LNRIFAGGGKNTVHQIVSE
-5850 TDIASP
+5850 A
-5856 NGSSMDMVM
+5856 NRSSSVLVS

-5875 VVSPLDVLTLID
+5875 IISPLDVLALID
-5887 RINRSMMQSS
+5887 RINRSMMQASS
-5897 TNPTAND
+5897 SMASNTTD
-5904 TGLDTD
+5904 VDTD
-5910 GDGLVTP
+5910 GDGIVSP
-5917 LDVLSVID
+5917 LDVLSIID
-5925 YLNGVTAMSAE
+5925 YLNGVNLQNAE
-5936 GESTDPMAVDLDAIR
+5936 GESVDLMAVDLDSIR
-5951 RETQEEYYDAVFA
+5951 RENDEEYYDAVFA
-5964 SLEENELE
+5964 ALDEDEFE

>member
-1 MRSHKHPQRITQVE
+1 MRRIKYQHRILQAS
-15 LKQKER
+15 LKQLGR
-21 RKRNQRRLLAYETL
+21 RKQNQRRLLAYETL
-35 EERALMA
+35 EERSLMA
-42 YDSVDLDDSD
+42 YDSVDLDDSG
-52 IGAINIKVDDD
+52 IGSININVDDD

-73 GEIGKEVGE
+73 GEIGTVFGE
-82 SGTIWIRQKANTTYL
+82 SGTIWIRQRPDTNYL
-97 EAVYSKSPY
+97 EAVYSERSY
-106 TDTLESELTNWKPLQ
+106 IDTLVSELTNWKPLQ
-121 NTTLDRELYF
+121 KTTLDRELYF
-131 TGGGGSIPIVF
+131 TGGGGRIPIVF
-142 GSITTGGHNF
+142 GSITTGGHNLV
-152 IVSDEENFRVDL
+152 VSDEENFRVDL
-164 ILAHDA
+164 IVAHDA

-197 IAAAEHTTDTETS
+197 ITAAEPTTDIETS
-210 KPGEIRLTSK
+210 VPGEILLTSN
-220 DSSNIT
+220 DSSNII
-226 DLGPDDRSV
+226 DSGPDDRSV

-250 AEKQNRKFRK
+250 AEKHNRKFRR

-271 VAIRD
+271 VTIKD
-276 SEIAGEAIT
+276 SEIAGESIT

-298 GEYEWYGSMIT
+298 GQYEWYGSMIT
-309 GGVWDGLL
+309 GGLLDGLL
-317 DHLLEEEGGEKLEI
+317 DHLLEEKGGENLEHSY
-331 GIGTIVQWP
+331 GSLVQWP

-383 KPFIGSNGFES
+383 KPFIGGNGFES

-422 SISSTGEAEAVMVS
+422 SISSTGEAEAVMAS
-436 RTLASLGGLK
+436 RTLASLGGLN
-446 SNQQSI
+446 SEEQSV
-452 ERNNAKADAT
+452 ESNNAKADAT
-462 MFALSWAQNDLTIKT
+462 MIAFSMAQNELTIKT

-492 ITSEGGTKASAKSG
+492 IMSEGGTKASAKSG

-516 VTFALGADITD
+516 ITFALGTD
-527 IQTEIRGTVTAIG
+527 NATIQTEIKGTVTAVG
-540 ALPESLA
+540 ALPESLT
-547 LKSTN
+547 LNSTN
-552 FTTDSIRVADQSS
+552 FTSDSIRVGDQNS
-565 LNLIG
+565 LDLIG
-570 SWDRGDEVLY
+570 SWVRGDEVLY
-580 TVSGFDSTKGEP
+580 TVSGFDATKGEP

-599 TTYRIVGKTDTSLK
+599 NTYRVVGKTDTSLK

-618 ELDLDKPIGKSTDNP
+618 ELDLDKPIGKSTDNS

-660 SHGFTDWQE
+660 NHGFTDWQE

-682 GDEDK
+682 GDEDQS
-687 APQPIEGLFDGDS
+687 PQPIEGLFDGDS
-700 YFVVRIDSDHFQL
+700 YFVVRFDRDHFQL

-726 VMSGVGQGSPHAFEY
+726 VTSGVGQGSPHAFEY
-741 AGRSITFNPQ
+741 VGRSITFNPQ
-751 ADLDPETNTFNIDTT
+751 ADLDPETNTFNVDTT
-766 GLRIGTQLVYRV
+766 GLSIGTQLVYRV
-778 DPEIEVE
+778 DPEIEVQ

-799 ILQFDPIATLTLD
+799 ILQLDPTETLTLD

-851 GDLIDGTT
+851 GDLIDGAT

-870 QIAVSSADAIGLKKI
+870 QIAVSSVDAIGLKKI

-899 PNKTFEFNPTEN
+899 PNKTLTFDPTAN
-911 ATVPALDSIQNT
+911 ATIPALDSIQNT

-957 YYVILL
+957 YYAILL

-980 KAVDLGSGPTSGSG
+980 KTVDLGTGPASGSG
-994 NLQSFVASNTDLVN
+994 NLQSFVASNTDLIN
-1008 DWIISPNHDLRTG
+1008 DWIITPNHDLRTG

-1036 LQSDTDYYVIRL
+1036 LRSDSDYYVIRL
-1048 DENRLRLA
+1048 DENRIRLA
-1056 DSLSASNSQDYVK
+1056 ENLGASNTQNDID
-1069 LLALGN
+1069 LLALGT
-1075 GTLQYFEVSTT
+1075 GTAQYFDVSTT

-1099 DVQNNTLKL
+1099 DIQNNSLQFV
-1108 ARVTGDNWTTGQRVT
+1108 RETGEAWTTGLRVT

-1142 VIAKGGD
+1142 VIAEGSD
-1149 LIQLASSKANASASV
+1149 LIQLASSSSNASASL

-1184 TEIQILDDE
+1184 PGNQTLDDE
-1193 IETVSFDPGA
+1193 METVSFDPGA
-1203 TNTILSNQI
+1203 TKTVSSNQI

-1227 LSGTGNPIHGLVN
+1227 LSGTGNPIPGLVN

-1250 ADHLQLSQSTDG
+1250 ADHLQLSQSADG

-1267 GSGATGNEHGLE
+1267 GTGATGNEHGLE
-1279 IDSTYTMGDSP
+1279 TDSTYTMGDSP

-1296 EVTYFAVVDG
+1296 DVTYFAVVDG

-1329 TNWGGTTSVQLS
+1329 TNWGDTTSVQLN

-1359 SDSQPRLGG
+1359 SESQPKLGG

-1375 LMNPEVRFTKNA
+1375 LMNPEVRFNKNS
-1387 WKAVFAPKTIKP
+1387 WKAVFAPNKIKP
-1399 GEGNGKRLGMAA
+1399 ANGSRDFLGVAA

-1421 VKTIVSGTLESIGD
+1421 VKTIVSGTLESLGD
-1435 ISIDSEILHS
+1435 ISIDSEILHN
-1445 TKTVGWSAL
+1445 TKTVGWSGL
-1454 IGMAKTVAIAASVAN
+1454 TGMAKTVAIAASFAN

-1489 RDTTIASELVY
+1489 GDTSIASELVY

-1551 NRDDNKV
+1551 SRDDK
-1558 PSQGGDDLYEKRSK
+1558 QGVNDLYEKRSK

-1597 VNQKPEFQFDT
+1597 VNQKPRFQSDT
-1608 QSVFIESSTSIEAVD
+1608 QTVFIESSTSMESVD

-1629 LNPDLFELIR
+1629 LNPNFFELLK
-1639 IPFFKFANSFPGD
+1639 IPFIKLANFFPGENWD
-1652 KWESGGLRGEIGS
+1652 SGGLRGEVGS

-1677 GFGLSELYLGSRS
+1677 GIGLSELHLGSRS

-1713 AHEYGRKNLFSQ
+1713 AHEYGRKNLFAQ

-1732 VAVGFSSNQSIQ
+1732 VAIGLSFNQSIQ

-1756 VITGGVL
+1756 VITGGEL

-1790 SFGYVDAKRFTQA
+1790 SYGYVDAKRFTQA
-1803 IVGEIPESDRYIKN
+1803 IVGRIPESDRYIKN
-1817 DDYRESKEGG
+1817 DDYRETKDGG

-1844 WNVALVGATPTFRFG
+1844 WNVALVGAIPTFRFA
-1859 KPKNAD
+1859 KPKKAD
-1865 ANANQPNAN
+1865 ANPNQPHADE
-1874 VAGDGQDNLVKEK
+1874 AEGGQPALGKEK
-1887 KKLSFSFAGDAA
+1887 KKVSISIAGDAA

-1921 GGDLEI
+1921 GGNLEI

-1940 AMAIAKTDIN
+1940 AMAIAKTDTD

-1971 HALLVNSSITTD
+1971 HALLVNSSTTTD

-1988 RVDGNLEIRANAGSE
+1988 HVDGNLEIRADAGSE
-2003 SNPQSDQDPTDS
+2003 SNSQSDQDPTDS

-2027 GIAASKGVAISGVY
+2027 GVATSKGVAISGVY

-2049 GRTQA
+2049 GRTKA
-2054 IIEDSKIVVGNETTG
+2054 IIEDSKIVVGKETTG

-2082 LTADAGGFAIAKKRR
+2082 LTADAGGFAIAKKRGG

-2104 GGSNAFNRF
+2104 GGSNAFNQF

-2175 IKAILGEEDSEE
+2175 IKAILGQEEDSDEE
-2187 DSATHLTI
+2187 FATHLSIT
-2195 IKSLEIGA
+2195 KSLKIDA
-2203 SDESKLWTLSGSAS
+2203 SDESKIWTLSGSAS
-2217 WSYAT
+2217 WSYHT
-2222 EGALAGTVG
+2222 KGALAGTVG
-2231 FAWSNNEISDESM
+2231 FAWSSNENSDNSM
-2244 LKAAISDAR
+2244 LKASISDAR
-2253 VLSNGADDLDVQIK
+2253 VLSNGADEVDVQIK

-2318 DMLSIESINQTGI
+2318 DTLSIESINQTGI
-2331 QSRIISS
+2331 QSRIISG
-2338 QVNWS
+2338 QVSWA
-2343 GKNLFEVTVG
+2343 GENLVEVTVG

-2359 EITTDTSS
+2359 EITTDTLS
-2367 FVKNTEL
+2367 FVKNTDL

-2385 SSSEIISHADNIA
+2385 SASEIISHADNIA
-2398 LQIGIGSSSGN
+2398 LQIGIGKSSGN
-2409 IASNWIGVWS
+2409 IAANWIGVWS

-2430 VDSSNIGAE
+2430 VDSSTIATE
-2439 TDKAET
+2439 TNKSDS
-2445 VSIVAT
+2445 VSINAT

-2479 LTQISEND
+2479 LTQIANND
-2487 VATDVQALA
+2487 VATDVQAFA
-2496 KNGSKLY
+2496 KNGTKIY

-2508 SISAS
+2508 SISAL
-2513 KQTNLASHVAAVSV
+2513 KQTNLASHVVAVSL
-2527 GFTGTSEG
+2527 GFTGTSKG
-2535 MSLSFS
+2535 VSASLS

-2547 RNNLKLDSED
+2547 RNNLSMVSED

-2562 SNTYAQLNDSEV
+2562 SNTHAELSDSEV
-2574 HAGSLTVTASSSP
+2574 HAGSLTVTASSVP
-2587 WIYSKLLEV
+2587 WIYSKLWEV
-2596 DIQVALSG
+2596 DLQAAISA

-2612 YGEAKSKTVLQDN
+2612 YGEAKSKTILQDD

-2631 GSAVATEFGDVSVH
+2631 KSAVATELGDVRVH

-2666 VVIGNNIFSDV
+2666 VAIGNSIFSDV
-2677 HSVGVSLALGII
+2677 HSVGVSFA
-2689 AEFGIPVSFSASI
+2689 FGFIVELQIPISFSATI

-2713 VIAAQISD
+2713 VVAAQITD
-2721 SSIDAKMDVEVISV
+2721 SSIDAKMNVEVISM
-2735 DHTSIDGNIRDTS
+2735 DHTSMDGNIRDTS
-2748 VAIGVVAYAASIPLI
+2748 VAIGVVAFAASIPLI

-2770 VSASISTTSGSMPRN
+2770 LSASINTTSGSMPRN

-2793 SQEGNIHVLSQ
+2793 SQEGNIQVLSQ
-2804 SDASIHSEGVVWSA
+2804 SDASIRSEGVVWSA
-2818 SGGLVAGSESTSHIK
+2818 SLGLAASESTSHIK
-2833 SFMKPTLNSKI
+2833 SIMKSSLNSKI
-2844 SGGDPNFPLSLKTN
+2844 SGGDTTFPLSLKTN
-2858 QGDIQVFSDFNGTAL
+2858 KGDILVFSDFNGTAL

-2879 SVSVGIAVAVNTVRM
+2879 SISDGLLAVNTVRM
-2894 TMENSPTVG
+2894 TMDNSPTIG
-2903 VDILGRT
+2903 VDIYGRT
-2910 EVESAEKIQIA
+2910 EFESAGKIQIA
-2921 ANASG
+2921 ANATG
-2926 FAHGKT
+2926 FAHGMT
-2932 KQSTYGLG
+2932 KQSTYASGF
-2940 IAGSGLTLD
+2940 AGSGLTLD
-2949 VNVRPEIHVS
+2949 VNVKPAINVS
-2959 IGSEASIV
+2959 IGSEESFG
-2967 SNTTLLAQGNVGI
+2967 SNTTTLLAQGNVGI

-2990 ENRNNGGSLIATILN
+2990 ENGNNGGSLIATILN
-3005 PTANA
+3005 PYANA
-3010 TVEPNLEILIGSK
+3010 TVEPDLHVLIRSK
-3023 AKIKSVHGGIEI
+3023 ARIKSVHGGIEI

-3050 DALTDVDS
+3050 DTHTDVDS
-3058 DYDTIEFSDNHR
+3058 DYDTIAFSDNHR
-3070 LHSGDIVKYQTG
+3070 LQSGDVVKYLMGTG
-3082 TSGFVVTGLE
+3082 GIVVTGLE
-3092 DERDYP
+3092 DQRDYP

-3136 KGPFDLKDWNPASW
+3136 KGPFDLKDWNPTSW

-3158 GAEPIGGLID
+3158 GAESIDGLVD

-3176 IDGYSVM
+3176 MDGNSVM
-3183 LVDSKHIPNKPH
+3183 LVDSRHIPNKPQA
-3195 EFDGTALDSA
+3195 FDGNAIDPA
-3205 GSLTIPN
+3205 GSLTIPS

-3217 LQNVTYRAAV
+3217 LQNVTYKAANGV
-3227 GAPFTSTSV
+3227 SFTSTSV
-3236 NQKTNSD
+3236 NQMTNSD
-3243 GSLSPDTDNP
+3243 GSFSSDTTNP

-3259 DRIDDFMEDGPVIY
+3259 DRIDDFLVDGPVIY

-3285 EGPDQAT
+3285 EGPDQTT

-3302 FWTNTN
+3302 FWTNSTVEN
-3308 ADTSGQAVGGNYS
+3308 SGQAVGGNYS
-3321 NWSTDQP
+3321 NWSKDQP
-3328 IFDNGSVFGFADFA
+3328 IFDNGSVIGFADFA

-3372 AWFQKRMPIDSDFS
+3372 AWLQKRMPMDSDFS
-3386 IEFTYQASGD
+3386 IEFTYQASGN

-3410 IDAIGDSGEG
+3410 IDAIGDTGGG

-3449 TVANSATSY
+3449 TVENSATSY

-3471 IAVKLEYNAIANT
+3471 IAVTLEYNAIEKT
-3484 LSERLVEIYP
+3484 LSEQLVEKYP
-3494 DGSTQSYQNIHSVD
+3494 DGSTQSYQHVYSVD

-3527 GSTSTQKVRDF
+3527 GSTSTQKVRGF
-3538 KLRYQPQISSA
+3538 KLQYQPQTSSA

-3559 ENQKQELN
+3559 ETQKQELN
-3567 YYILE
+3567 YYVLE
-3572 RPQFVLYDDAKTWV
+3572 RPQFVRYDDARTWV
-3586 EAQKDASDRGGW
+3586 DAKNQASSLGGW

-3644 QQFWQGNKKGSA
+3644 QQFWQGNKKGSE

-3672 GAFSKEDALMMYE
+3672 GAFSSEDALMMYE

-3690 DLNRNKEKL
+3690 DLDRDDEKL
-3699 PYLVEYPKYEVI
+3699 SYLVEYPKYEVI
-3711 EFQGTYQQAQ
+3711 AYKGTYQQAK
-3721 SDAKIRRGW
+3721 SDANSRGGW

-3742 VRSLLT
+3742 VKNLLS

-3770 RYWLEKIQNDPSH
+3770 RYWLEKIQNDSSH

-3790 SLTSSGG
+3790 SLTESGG
-3797 KGSLVTISGQ
+3797 KGDLLTISGQ

-3831 HTYYVIRTS
+3831 QTYYVIRTS
-3840 DDQFQLAASL
+3840 DDQFKLAASR
-3850 EDAGNG
+3850 EDASHGI
-3856 VAIENLVKT
+3856 AIENLVNT
-3865 DNLSGL
+3865 DDLTGV
-3871 VIGKGSYLGTL
+3871 VIGNGSYLGTL

-3892 RQEFVF
+3892 KQEFVF

-3914 RPTNVPVPTSTGKAS
+3914 KATNAPAPTSTGKAS
-3929 SVSHVVGGSIVL
+3929 SVSHAVGASLVG
-3941 SFLLPDATSN
+3941 SFLLPNATSYS
-3951 AKPQVFI
+3951 KPQVLI
-3958 SSDAGSS
+3958 SSQAGSS
-3965 LIADDVDI
+3965 LVANDLDI
-3973 TAKAAGNATS
+3973 TAKAAGNAS
-3983 TSEAYGGAVG
+3983 TKSEAYGGSVL

-3998 ASASTNLEHSARIV
+3998 ASASTYLEHSAKIV
-4012 LQGDIFASRDLIV
+4012 LKGDIFASRDLIV

-4039 SSYAVLLA
+4039 SSYAAVLA

-4066 GGANL
+4066 DGANL

-4095 GAAFGNSKANRDDN
+4095 GAAFGNSKANRDDD

-4120 TNTTLVEIRD
+4120 TNTTKVEIGD

-4138 TLLASGLGLKTEKE
+4138 TLLASGLGLKTYKE

-4160 GLGLPRKSRSDIS
+4160 GIGLPRKSRSDIS
-4173 ITDDTLAVNILDN
+4173 ITDDTLAVNILDD

-4193 VQVTASQ
+4193 VRVTASQ
-4200 QNVDLRSKAS
+4200 ENIDLRSKAR
-4210 TGNGIQTQADA
+4210 TGTGFESRADA
-4221 NLVIATTTKVHSDD
+4221 SLSIATTTTVHSED
-4235 SATIVAHRIDVNTSQ
+4235 SATIVADRIDVNTNQS
-4250 TIAPDDISVE
+4250 IAPEDISVE
-4260 ALTARNPSTTI
+4260 ALTAKHTTTRI
-4271 NVNPQ
+4271 TVNPQ
-4276 RKIDWNARAW
+4276 RKIDWNARTW
-4286 KGYTQG
+4286 KGYKQG

-4331 SFSGSQQELNFNINE
+4331 RFSGSQQELNFNINE

-4355 LPNSSDSVELKGS
+4355 SPNSSGSVELRGS

-4405 PIIKPILPAGISN
+4405 PIITPILPAGISN

-4445 AKPTLLITGSLNTNR
+4445 ANPTLLITGSLTTNR
-4460 GFVHLVNL
+4460 GFVNLVNL

-4494 GDIAA
+4494 GDIGT
-4499 HTTAGAARYPIA
+4499 HNTADSAKYPIA

-4558 NLELLPSTTSGP
+4558 ILELLPSTTSGP
-4570 ITYRIGNDPSPQDAM
+4570 ITYRIGNDSSTQDAM

-4603 RNPANENSPLVSI
+4603 RNPANANSPLVSI

-4629 TNGDIQLRSNLQDF
+4629 TNGDIKLHSNLQDF

-4652 VDRILSV
+4652 VDRILSA

-4666 FPAVVEV
+4666 FPVVVEV
-4673 SNVIQTSSTKQIAIQ
+4673 SNVIQTSRTHQVTLH
-4688 GSDVIR
+4688 GSGDLR
-4694 AESESDTHPILI
+4694 AESESDSHPILI
-4706 TGTLKFVGV
+4706 TGTLKFDGE
-4715 GGVGSV
+4715 GGVGTV
-4721 EHLTIVNVGS
+4721 EHLTIVDVGS

-4739 SIHLFN
+4739 SIHLLN

-4751 NDFKLTDGN
+4751 NEFTLTDGD

-4767 VMTVAGTVVLSGGGN
+4767 IIIVAGAVTLSGGGN

-4795 LTFPIEDNAKNLPF
+4795 LIFPIEDNAKNLPF

-4815 PIVSDSGNINLIGA
+4815 PIVGDGGNINLIGA
-4829 YGVRLEPIYSIQEG
+4829 HGVRLEPIYSIQEG

-4848 NAQSDAQSR
+4848 NAKLDAQSR

-4877 RNSSTSYSEIWAGGS
+4877 RNRSTSYSEIWAGGS
-4892 DSQYEGSWRW
+4892 DSQQEGSWRW
-4902 TEGPSTGKQVSGSRG
+4902 TEGPSTGKQASGSRG
-4917 IEFYYETSD
+4917 IEFYYETLD

-4950 INNEDNL
+4950 YNNEDNL

-4970 DNNSGNTITGYVLQL
+4970 DNNSGITLTGYVLQL

-4996 VVSSGTLISQFN
+4996 FVSSGTLINQLN
-5008 DIQVGQDATTIYMT
+5008 EVKVGKDAKTIYMT
-5022 AGAAITSD
+5022 AGSAITSD

-5050 ANVDEPNKESVLVVA
+5050 ASVDEPNKESVLVVA

-5075 QGNGRIVNN
+5075 SGNGRIINN
-5084 LAGNLLNIVA
+5084 LASTLLNIVA

-5102 GINESENSS
+5102 GINESATSS

-5116 VGQKSNPIATQVDK
+5116 VGQKLNPIATQVDK

-5143 NVGELTIGQTSL
+5143 NLGDLTIGQSTI
-5155 QMVGKLA
+5155 QMVGRLA
-5162 EVFNFQDAVPIRA
+5162 DVFNFQDAVPIRA
-5175 LPRIISTL
+5175 LPKNISTL

-5197 NGRFTVGGLA
+5197 NGNFTVGGLTLI
-5207 VMSSTSST
+5207 SSTSST

-5225 TKSLYIDADI
+5225 TNSVLVEQDI
-5235 PIFNQDAGQ
+5235 PVFNRDAGQ

-5254 WINTFVYQSSD
+5254 WTNTFVYQSSS

-5274 AKTKSGWVSAITS
+5274 AKNKSGWVSAITS
-5287 PEVNSYISYLATKYS
+5287 PQVNSYISYIATKQS
-5302 KNVWIGAT
+5302 QSVWIGAT

-5324 VQSEPFYKGKSP
+5324 AQSEPFYNGKSP
-5336 SGITQSGWYNNWN
+5336 SGITLSGWYSNWN

-5355 HGNNE
+5355 YGSNE
-5360 DYAELYATTITNN
+5360 DYAELTYSTTGSN
-5373 GKWNDIS
+5373 GLWNDIS
-5380 SASTNTRPYVLQIDP
+5380 NASTNHRPYVLQKDP
-5395 GNSIT
+5395 GNSIN
-5400 VLSPMFSTAGTNA
+5400 VLSPMFSSAGTGA

-5428 IPQSTCDSYYAL
+5428 IPESTCDSYYAL
-5440 RMANSDG
+5440 RMASSDE

-5458 LSFSTCTPFV
+5458 LSFSTCAPFV

-5482 HSTQESGPALR
+5482 QSTQVTGPALR

-5503 DRATYVDASDS
+5503 DQATYVDASDS

-5521 DQEGEHVIYGR
+5521 DRTGEHLIYAR
-5532 VLHPSG
+5532 VLHPNG
-5538 EYTDYQKT
+5538 EFTDYQKS

-5553 AEKIS
+5553 PEKIS

-5565 LSIGQMAKATVSF
+5565 VSIGQMAKATVSF

-5614 PYTKP
+5614 SYTKP

-5633 ELSTYATTEF
+5633 GLRSIATTEF
-5643 YVGGTAISEGHL
+5643 FVVGTGISAGQL

-5679 RIGSGRTTK
+5679 RIGNGKTTT

-5697 KVYIATFDAD
+5697 KVYIATFDGD

-5737 SSIEDLFGNNR
+5737 SSIEDIFGNNR

-5758 RTGLGNDEIHAGSGE
+5758 RTGLGNDEIHAGAGG

-5787 LRGSDLIETGAG
+5787 LQGSDLIETGTG
-5799 NDFIHAGSGHNQI
+5799 NDYIHAGSGHNRLK
-5812 QDAGGKNTI
+5812 DAGGKNTI
-5821 FTLGGNDTIEVTGN
+5821 YTLGGDDTIEVTGN
-5835 LSRINPGAGRNTIIK
+5835 LSRINPGAGHNTILK
-5850 TDIASP
+5850 TEISSP
-5856 NGSSMDMVM
+5856 NRSSSVMVV

-5875 VVSPLDVLTLID
+5875 IVSPLDVLFLID
-5887 RINRSMMQSS
+5887 RVNRSMMQNGR
-5897 TNPTAND
+5897 NPTVID
-5904 TGLDTD
+5904 SEMDTD
-5910 GDGLVTP
+5910 GDGITTP

-5925 YLNGVTAMSAE
+5925 YLNNTGIQSAE
-5936 GESTDPMAVDLDAIR
+5936 GESIDPMAVDLDLIR
-5951 RETQEEYYDAVFA
+5951 REIQEEYYDAVFA
-5964 SLEENELE
+5964 SLDENELE

>member
-1 MRSHKHPQRITQVE
+1 MRSNKHPQRITQAE

-35 EERALMA
+35 EDRSMMA
-42 YDSVDLDDSD
+42 HGSVDQIDLDDSG
-52 IGAINIKVDDD
+52 IVAIKIQVDAD

-73 GEIGKEVGE
+73 GEIGKVVGE

-142 GSITTGGHNF
+142 GSITTGGHNLV
-152 IVSDEENFRVDL
+152 VSDEENFRVDL

-210 KPGEIRLTSK
+210 KPGEILLTSK

-309 GGVWDGLL
+309 GGLWDGLL
-317 DHLLEEEGGEKLEI
+317 DHLLEEKGGEELEH
-331 GIGTIVQWP
+331 GFGSIVQWP

-422 SISSTGEAEAVMVS
+422 SISSTGEAEAVMAS
-436 RTLASLGGLK
+436 RTLASMGGLK
-446 SNQQSI
+446 SEPQSVESI
-452 ERNNAKADAT
+452 NAKADAT
-462 MFALSWAQNDLTIKT
+462 MIAFSMAQNELTIKT

-516 VTFALGADITD
+516 ITFALGTD
-527 IQTEIRGTVTAIG
+527 NATIQTEIKGTVTAVG
-540 ALPESLA
+540 ALPESLT
-547 LKSTN
+547 LNSTN
-552 FTTDSIRVADQSS
+552 FTTDSIRVGDQNS
-565 LNLIG
+565 LDLIG

-618 ELDLDKPIGKSTDNP
+618 ELDLDKPIRKSTDNP

-648 KLTLQGSTFNIP
+648 KMTLQGSTFNIP
-660 SHGFTDWQE
+660 NHGFTDWQE

-682 GDEDK
+682 GDEDQS
-687 APQPIEGLFDGDS
+687 PQPIEGLFDGDS

-741 AGRSITFNPQ
+741 VGRSITFNPQ

-766 GLRIGTQLVYRV
+766 GLSIGTQLVYRV
-778 DPEIEVE
+778 DPEIEAE

-799 ILQFDPIATLTLD
+799 ILQFDPTETLTLD

-837 YRYYSGDTMTSVEQ
+837 YLYYSGDTMTSVDQ
-851 GDLIDGTT
+851 GDLVDGTT

-885 SFHKPESGQLAFVA
+885 SFHKPESGQLAFVS
-899 PNKTFEFNPTEN
+899 PDKTLNFDPTAN
-911 ATVPALDSIQNT
+911 ATIPALDSIQNT

-980 KAVDLGSGPTSGSG
+980 KPVDLGSGPTSGSG
-994 NLQSFVASNTDLVN
+994 NLQSFVASNTDLIN
-1008 DWIISPNHDLRTG
+1008 DWIITPNHDLRTG
-1021 QMVHYDQGDGDAVGG
+1021 QMVHYDQGDGETVGG
-1036 LQSDTDYYVIRL
+1036 LRSDSDYYVIRL
-1048 DENRLRLA
+1048 DENRIRLA
-1056 DSLSASNSQDYVK
+1056 ENLGASTTQNYID
-1069 LLALGN
+1069 LLALGT
-1075 GTLQYFEVSTT
+1075 GTAQYFDVSTT
-1086 VQTFDASRTTDLV
+1086 VQTFDAGRTTDLV

-1142 VIAKGGD
+1142 VIAKGSD
-1149 LIQLASSKANASASV
+1149 LIQLASSSSNASASL

-1184 TEIQILDDE
+1184 PGNQTLDDE

-1203 TNTILSNQI
+1203 TKTVSSNQI

-1220 TGQKVTY
+1220 IGQKVTY
-1227 LSGTGNPIHGLVN
+1227 LSGTGNPIPGLVN

-1250 ADHLQLSQSTDG
+1250 ADHLQLSLSADG
-1262 GPLAL
+1262 GPHAL

-1359 SDSQPRLGG
+1359 SESQPKLGG

-1375 LMNPEVRFTKNA
+1375 LMNPEVRFSKNS
-1387 WKAVFAPKTIKP
+1387 WKAVFKPETIKT
-1399 GEGNGKRLGMAA
+1399 GEGKRKGFGGAA

-1421 VKTIVSGTLESIGD
+1421 VKTIVSGTLESLGD
-1435 ISIDSEILHS
+1435 ISIDSEILHN
-1445 TKTVGWSAL
+1445 TKTVGWSGL
-1454 IGMAKTVAIAASVAN
+1454 TGMAKTYAIAASFAN

-1476 ATVIEPSAQLDAA
+1476 STVIEPSAQLDAA
-1489 RDTTIASELVY
+1489 GDTSIASELVY

-1506 KFPSMDGNI
+1506 KFPSMDGDI

-1597 VNQKPEFQFDT
+1597 VNQKPEFQSDT
-1608 QSVFIESSTSIEAVD
+1608 QTVFIESSTSMESVD

-1629 LNPDLFELIR
+1629 LNPNLFELLKIS
-1639 IPFFKFANSFPGD
+1639 FFKLANLFPGD
-1652 KWESGGLRGEIGS
+1652 KWESGGLQGEIGS

-1677 GFGLSELYLGSRS
+1677 GIGLSELYLGSRS

-1732 VAVGFSSNQSIQ
+1732 VAIGLSFNQSIQ

-1756 VITGGVL
+1756 VITGGEL

-1790 SFGYVDAKRFTQA
+1790 SYGYVDAKRFTQA
-1803 IVGEIPESDRYIKN
+1803 IVGEIPDSDRYIKN
-1817 DDYRESKEGG
+1817 DNYRESKDGG

-1844 WNVALVGATPTFRFG
+1844 WNVALVGAIPTFRFA
-1859 KPKNAD
+1859 KPKANGA
-1865 ANANQPNAN
+1865 ANANQPIANA
-1874 VAGDGQDNLVKEK
+1874 AGDGQPAGGKVK
-1887 KKLSFSFAGDAA
+1887 KKVSFSIAGDAA

-1940 AMAIAKTDIN
+1940 AMAIAKTGLK
-1950 QKGVSV
+1950 QEGVSV

-1971 HALLVNSSITTD
+1971 QALLVNSSKNTD

-1988 RVDGNLEIRANAGSE
+1988 LVDGNLEIRANAGSE
-2003 SNPQSDQDPTDS
+2003 SNSQSDQDPTDS

-2027 GIAASKGVAISGVY
+2027 GVAASKGVAISGVY
-2041 SMANNQVT
+2041 SMANNQIT
-2049 GRTQA
+2049 GRTKA
-2054 IIEDSKIVVGNETTG
+2054 IIEDAKIVVGNETTG
-2069 TGEVIVDARNNHF
+2069 TGEVIVDAQNSHF
-2082 LTADAGGFAIAKKRR
+2082 MTADAGGFAIAKKRQ
-2097 DGYGVAI
+2097 DGYGFAI
-2104 GGSNAFNRF
+2104 GGSNAFNQF
-2113 GESDSDNYEIL
+2113 GESDFDNYEIL

-2175 IKAILGEEDSEE
+2175 IKAILGQEEDSDEE
-2187 DSATHLTI
+2187 FATHLSI
-2195 IKSLEIGA
+2195 KKSLEIGA
-2203 SDESKLWTLSGSAS
+2203 SDESQIWTLSGSAS
-2217 WSYAT
+2217 WSYHT
-2222 EGALAGTVG
+2222 KGVLAGTVG
-2231 FAWSNNEISDESM
+2231 LAWSSNEVSDNSM

-2253 VLSNGADDLDVQIK
+2253 VLSNGADDVDVQIK

-2295 GAIAVNSIGGDTIAS
+2295 GAIAINTIGGDVIAS

-2318 DMLSIESINQTGI
+2318 DKLSIDAFSQSSI
-2331 QSRIISS
+2331 QSRVISG
-2338 QVNWS
+2338 QVSWS
-2343 GKNLFEVTVG
+2343 GKNLVEVTVG

-2367 FVKNTEL
+2367 FVKNTDL
-2374 LISDSLDVLAS
+2374 LISDSLEILAS
-2385 SSSEIISHADNIA
+2385 SANELISQADNIA
-2398 LQIGIGSSSGN
+2398 LQIGIGDSSGN
-2409 IASNWIGVWS
+2409 IAANWIGVWS
-2419 SNDIRSSTKAW
+2419 TNDVRTSTKAW

-2439 TDKAET
+2439 SDKAET

-2462 GLIAIEWG
+2462 GLIAIELG

-2479 LTQISEND
+2479 LTQIANND
-2487 VATDVQALA
+2487 VATDVRAFA
-2496 KNGSKLY
+2496 KNGSKIY

-2535 MSLSFS
+2535 VSASLS

-2587 WIYSKLLEV
+2587 WIYSKLWEV
-2596 DIQVALSG
+2596 DVQVALSG
-2604 NGFAAAAV
+2604 NGLAAAAV
-2612 YGEAKSKTVLQDN
+2612 YGEAKSKTILQDD

-2645 ASVDLPSATRLPDHS
+2645 ASVDLPSAARLPDKS

-2666 VVIGNNIFSDV
+2666 VAIGNNISSDV
-2677 HSVGVSLALGII
+2677 HSVGVSFAVGVVS
-2689 AEFGIPVSFSASI
+2689 GYPVSFSATI

-2713 VIAAQISD
+2713 VVAAQITD

-2735 DHTSIDGNIRDTS
+2735 DHTSMDGNIRDTS

-2770 VSASISTTSGSMPRN
+2770 VSASINTTSGSMPRN

-2793 SQEGNIHVLSQ
+2793 SKDGNIQVLSQ
-2804 SDASIHSEGVVWSA
+2804 SDASIRSEGVVWSA
-2818 SGGLVAGSESTSHIK
+2818 SLGLAASESTSHIRSIMK
-2833 SFMKPTLNSKI
+2833 SSLNSTI
-2844 SGGDPNFPLSLKTN
+2844 SGEDPTFPLSLKTN
-2858 QGDIQVFSDFNGTAL
+2858 QGDIQVFSDFNGSAL

-2879 SVSVGIAVAVNTVRM
+2879 SVSVGLLAVNTVRM
-2894 TMENSPTVG
+2894 TMDTSPTVG
-2903 VDILGRT
+2903 VDIHGRT
-2910 EVESAEKIQIA
+2910 EIESAGKIQIA
-2921 ANASG
+2921 SNASG
-2926 FAHGKT
+2926 FAHGMT
-2932 KQSTYGLG
+2932 KQSTYALG
-2940 IAGSGLTLD
+2940 FAGSGLTLD
-2949 VNVRPEIHVS
+2949 VNVKPAINVS
-2959 IGSEASIV
+2959 IGSDESFG
-2967 SNTTLLAQGNVGI
+2967 SNTTTLLAQGNVGI

-2990 ENRNNGGSLIATILN
+2990 ENGNNGLSYISTILN
-3005 PTANA
+3005 PTAIA
-3010 TVEPNLEILIGSK
+3010 TVEPDLHVLIRSK

-3050 DALTDVDS
+3050 DPYTDVDS
-3058 DYDTIEFSDNHR
+3058 DYDTIAFLDNHR
-3070 LHSGDIVKYQTG
+3070 LQSGDIVKYLTG

-3092 DERDYP
+3092 DQRDYP

-3136 KGPFDLKDWNPASW
+3136 KGPFDLKDWNPTSW

-3158 GAEPIGGLID
+3158 GAESIGGLVE
-3168 GGSYYINR
+3168 GRSYYINR
-3176 IDGYSVM
+3176 MDGNSIM
-3183 LVDSKHIPNKPH
+3183 LVDSQHIPDKPQAI
-3195 EFDGTALDSA
+3195 DGSAIDSA
-3205 GSLTIPN
+3205 GSLTIPG

-3217 LQNVTYRAAV
+3217 LQNVTYKAANGV
-3227 GAPFTSTSV
+3227 SFTSTSV
-3236 NQKTNSD
+3236 NQMTNSD
-3243 GSLSPDTDNP
+3243 GSFSSDTTNP

-3259 DRIDDFMEDGPVIY
+3259 DRIDDFLVDGPVIY

-3285 EGPDQAT
+3285 EGPDQNIS
-3292 PGATQLKGVQ
+3292 GATQLEGVQ
-3302 FWTNTN
+3302 FWTNSTVDN
-3308 ADTSGQAVGGNYS
+3308 SGQAVGGNYS

-3328 IFDNGSVFGFADFA
+3328 IFDNGSVIGFADFA
-3342 LVGSRLDDS
+3342 MVGSRLDDS

-3386 IEFTYQASGD
+3386 IEFTYQASGN

-3410 IDAIGDSGEG
+3410 IDAIGATGGG

-3471 IAVKLEYNAIANT
+3471 IAVTLKYNAIEKT
-3484 LSERLVEIYP
+3484 LSEQLVEKHP
-3494 DGSTQSYQNIHSVD
+3494 DGSTQSYQHVYSVD

-3538 KLRYQPQISSA
+3538 KLQYQPQISSA

-3559 ENQKQELN
+3559 ETQKQELN
-3567 YYILE
+3567 YYVLE
-3572 RPQFVLYDDAKTWV
+3572 RPQFVRYDDARTWV
-3586 EAQKDASDRGGW
+3586 DAKNRASSLGGW

-3644 QQFWQGNKKGSA
+3644 QQFWQGNNKGSA

-3672 GAFSKEDALMMYE
+3672 GAFSSEDALMMYE

-3690 DLNRNKEKL
+3690 DLDRDDEKL
-3699 PYLVEYPKYEVI
+3699 SYLVEYPKYEVI
-3711 EFQGTYQQAQ
+3711 AYKGTYQQAQ
-3721 SDAKIRRGW
+3721 SNAKSRGGW

-3742 VRSLLT
+3742 VKNLLS

-3770 RYWLEKIQNDPSH
+3770 RYWLEKIQNDSSR

-3790 SLTSSGG
+3790 SLTESGG

-3831 HTYYVIRTS
+3831 QTYYVIRTS
-3840 DDQFQLAASL
+3840 DDQFKLAASL
-3850 EDAGNG
+3850 EDASHGI
-3856 VAIENLVKT
+3856 AIENLVNT
-3865 DNLSGL
+3865 DDLTGV
-3871 VIGKGSYLGTL
+3871 VIGNGSYLGTL

-3887 SMGSG
+3887 SVGSG
-3892 RQEFVF
+3892 KQQFVF

-3909 QLIYQ
+3909 ELIYQ
-3914 RPTNVPVPTSTGKAS
+3914 KATNAPVPTSTGKAS
-3929 SVSHVVGGSIVL
+3929 SVSHVVGASFL
-3941 SFLLPDATSN
+3941 MSFLLPDATSY
-3951 AKPQVFI
+3951 AKPHIWI
-3958 SSDAGSS
+3958 SSQVGSS
-3965 LIADDVDI
+3965 LVANDVDI
-3973 TAKAAGNATS
+3973 TAKAAGNANS
-3983 TSEAYGGAVG
+3983 KSEAYGGSVY

-3998 ASASTNLEHSARIV
+3998 ASASTYLEHSAKIV

-4039 SSYAVLLA
+4039 SSYAAALA

-4066 GGANL
+4066 DGANL

-4095 GAAFGNSKANRDDN
+4095 GAAFGNSKANRDDD

-4120 TNTTLVEIRD
+4120 TNTTKVEIGD

-4138 TLLASGLGLKTEKE
+4138 TLLASGLGLKTDQE

-4160 GLGLPRKSRSDIS
+4160 GIGLPRKSRSDIS
-4173 ITDDTLAVNILDN
+4173 ITDDSLAVNILDD

-4200 QNVDLRSKAS
+4200 ENVDLRSKAR
-4210 TGNGIQTQADA
+4210 TGTGFESRADA
-4221 NLVIATTTKVHSDD
+4221 SLLIATTTTVHSED
-4235 SATIVAHRIDVNTSQ
+4235 SATIVADRIDVNTNQ
-4250 TIAPDDISVE
+4250 TIAPEDIRVE
-4260 ALTARNPSTTI
+4260 ALTAHHTTRI
-4271 NVNPQ
+4271 TVNPQ
-4276 RKIDWNARAW
+4276 RKIDWNARTW
-4286 KGYTQG
+4286 KGYKQG

-4317 KLPDNQPIVVQSVG
+4317 KLPDIQPIVVQSVG

-4355 LPNSSDSVELKGS
+4355 SPNSSGSVELRGS

-4405 PIIKPILPAGISN
+4405 PIITPILPAGISN
-4418 GFSLGSTTGIPEDGM
+4418 GFTLGSTTGIPKDGM

-4445 AKPTLLITGSLNTNR
+4445 AKPTLLITGSLTTNR
-4460 GFVHLVNL
+4460 GFVNLVNL
-4468 AGDIATTVIPTYG
+4468 AGDIASTVIPTYG

-4570 ITYRIGNDPSPQDAM
+4570 ITYRIGNDSSTQDAM

-4603 RNPANENSPLVSI
+4603 RNPANANSPLVSI

-4629 TNGDIQLRSNLQDF
+4629 TNGDIQLHSNLQDF
-4643 STGELQKLR
+4643 STGELQKLQ
-4652 VDRILSV
+4652 VDRILSL

-4666 FPAVVEV
+4666 FPMVVEV
-4673 SNVIQTSSTKQIAIQ
+4673 SNVIQTSRTHQVTLH
-4688 GSDVIR
+4688 GSGDLR

-4706 TGTLKFVGV
+4706 TGTLKFDGV
-4715 GGVGSV
+4715 GGAGTV

-4731 VSGDNVGG
+4731 VTGDNVGG

-4751 NDFKLTDGN
+4751 NEFTLTDGD
-4760 LELVSSG
+4760 LELVSG
-4767 VMTVAGTVVLSGGGN
+4767 GIIIVAGAVTLSGGGN

-4864 AINSVNEWVKSQL
+4864 AINSLNEWVKSQL

-4892 DSQYEGSWRW
+4892 DSQQEGSWRW

-4937 VDGKWNSNEPNNY
+4937 VDGKWNANEPNNY
-4950 INNEDNL
+4950 NNNEDNL

-4970 DNNSGNTITGYVLQL
+4970 DNNSGHTMTGYVLQL

-4996 VVSSGTLISQFN
+4996 VVSSGTLINQLN
-5008 DIQVGQDATTIYMT
+5008 EVKVGQDATTIYMT

-5050 ANVDEPNKESVLVVA
+5050 ASVDEPNKESVLVVA
-5065 DYRGVDGSLP
+5065 NYRGVDGSLP
-5075 QGNGRIVNN
+5075 NGNGRIINN
-5084 LAGNLLNIVA
+5084 LASTLLNIVA

-5102 GINESENSS
+5102 GINESATSS

-5143 NVGELTIGQTSL
+5143 NLGDLTIGQSAI

-5162 EVFNFQDAVPIRA
+5162 DVFNFQDAVPIRA
-5175 LPRIISTL
+5175 LPKNISTL

-5197 NGRFTVGGLA
+5197 NGNFTVGGLA
-5207 VMSSTSST
+5207 LISSTGST

-5225 TKSLYIDADI
+5225 TKSLYIGADI

-5254 WINTFVYQSSD
+5254 WTNTFVYQSSY
-5265 VTIDNAKSS
+5265 VTIDIAKSS

-5287 PEVNSYISYLATKYS
+5287 PQVNSYISYIATNHS
-5302 KNVWIGAT
+5302 KSVWIGAT
-5310 DSSTEGTWTWDLGS
+5310 DSSTEGIWTWDLGS
-5324 VQSEPFYKGKSP
+5324 VQSEPFYKGNSP
-5336 SGITQSGWYNNWN
+5336 SGITLSGWYSNWN

-5355 HGNNE
+5355 NGNNE
-5360 DYAELYATTITNN
+5360 DYAELMYSTTITNN

-5380 SASTNTRPYVLQIDP
+5380 SASTNTRTYVLQKDP
-5395 GNSIT
+5395 GNSIN
-5400 VLSPMFSTAGTNA
+5400 VLSPMFSSAGTGA

-5428 IPQSTCDSYYAL
+5428 IPESTCDSYYAL
-5440 RMANSDG
+5440 RIASSDG
-5447 STTYQESLNHL
+5447 SATYQESLNHL
-5458 LSFSTCTPFV
+5458 LSFSNCAPYV
-5468 PSANGEEP
+5468 PSANGEDP

-5482 HSTQESGPALR
+5482 QNTQVTGPALR

-5514 LTFPIKS
+5514 LTFPIKN
-5521 DQEGEHVIYGR
+5521 DRAGEHLIYAR
-5532 VLHPSG
+5532 VLHPNG
-5538 EYTDYQKT
+5538 EFTDYQKT

-5553 AEKIS
+5553 TEKIS

-5619 GKHLATIKLTDQST
+5619 GKHLATIKLIDQST
-5633 ELSTYATTEF
+5633 GLRSIATTEF
-5643 YVGGTAISEGHL
+5643 FVVGAGISAGQL

-5679 RIGSGRTTK
+5679 RIGNGKTTT

-5697 KVYIATFDAD
+5697 KVYIATFDGD

-5713 GGFSIP
+5713 GGLSLP

-5728 DYVQSGRGA
+5728 DYIQSGRGA

-5758 RTGLGNDEIHAGSGE
+5758 RTGLGND
-5773 NQIFDLGGNNRIIA
+5773 
-5787 LRGSDLIETGAG
+5787 
-5799 NDFIHAGSGHNQI
+5799 FIHAGSGHNQI
-5812 QDAGGKNTI
+5812 KDAGGKNTI

-5835 LSRINPGAGRNTIIK
+5835 LSRINPGAGHNTIIK

-5856 NGSSMDMVM
+5856 NRSSSVMVM
-5865 SYGLD
+5865 SHGLD

-5887 RINRSMMQSS
+5887 RINRSMMQSVPSS
-5897 TNPTAND
+5897 TVND
-5904 TGLDTD
+5904 AGLDTD

-5925 YLNGVTAMSAE
+5925 YLNGLTAMSAE
-5936 GESTDPMAVDLDAIR
+5936 GESTDLMAVDLDAIR
-5951 RETQEEYYDAVFA
+5951 RETQDEYYDAVFA
-5964 SLEENELE
+5964 SLAVNEFE